1 MHVLYTIPLNLKGK
15 MHNTLGVAPPTVMH
29 KDFLLTSSITARKKT
44 GISDYSKGVNC
55 EYLGL

>member
-1 MHVLYTIPLNLKGK
+1 MHDI
-15 MHNTLGVAPPTVMH
+15 LGVAPQTVMH
-29 KDFLLTSSITARKKT
+29 NGFLLTSSISVKNKT